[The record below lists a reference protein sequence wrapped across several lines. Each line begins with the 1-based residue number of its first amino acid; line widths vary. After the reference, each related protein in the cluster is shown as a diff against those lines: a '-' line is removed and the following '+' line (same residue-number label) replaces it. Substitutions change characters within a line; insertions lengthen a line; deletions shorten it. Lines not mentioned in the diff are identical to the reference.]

1 MSKKSNQIEKEL
13 NELLEGK
20 LPHKL
25 FHYTNLNGLIG
36 ILDTSELWLSNMY
49 FLNDKNEFE
58 LGLKFVIEQLES
70 YKDGFSV
77 LKPTKYFIEALE
89 KAIDFIKEQDS
100 PYILSMTTN
109 NDLLSQWR
117 GYTNNGVGVNI
128 GFSNKFFEENNL
140 KVYKCIYEVEKQ
152 KEIINH
158 ILTQSIFMFIGIT
171 NSQGIFKDSEEIEHS
186 QYNEAVNIAGKY
198 FIDRTVFFC
207 SLIKDKSFI
216 EEDEWRLLLYNEKSE
231 INFLNKGNYFRPY
244 KKIKIKNLN
253 ESIIEVIMGPN
264 SQEQLCELSLK
275 MLFNKYNIEI
285 EKLKQ
290 SEIPYRN

>member
-13 NELLEGK
+13 NEFLEGK
-20 LPHKL
+20 IPNKL
-25 FHYTNLNGLIG
+25 YHYTNLNGLIG
-36 ILDTSELWLSNMY
+36 ILENSEIWLSNMY

-58 LGLKFVIEQLES
+58 LGLRFVVEQLEA
-70 YKDGFSV
+70 YKGGFSV

-89 KAIDFIKEQDS
+89 KAIDFIKEKDS

-128 GFSNKFFEENNL
+128 GFSNKFFEENKL
-140 KVYKCIYEVEKQ
+140 KVYKCIYDDEKQ

-158 ILTQSIFMFIGIT
+158 ILTESIFMFIGIAD
-171 NSQGIFKDSEEIEHS
+171 SQGIFKDSEKIELS
-186 QYNEAVNIAGKY
+186 KYDKAVSVAGQY
-198 FIDRTVFFC
+198 FIDRTMFFC

-216 EEDEWRLLLYNEKSE
+216 EEDEWRLLLFDEKSE

-244 KKIKIKNLN
+244 KKIKIDNLN
-253 ESIIEVIMGPN
+253 DSIDKVMIGPN
-264 SQEQLCELSLK
+264 SEKELCHLSLK
-275 MLFNKYNIEI
+275 MLFNKYKIEI
-285 EKLKQ
+285 EKLNQ
-290 SEIPYRN
+290 SKIPYRN